1 LKSLNIKD
9 YNDNIPSVITVGTFD
24 GIHLGHRKLIEK
36 VLDISE
42 SENLRSIVLTFDPH
56 PRVVLNNDNNISL
69 LTTLEEKNSLL
80 ESVNLDYLIIQEFS
94 KEFSSLTPIEYVK
107 TILVEKLNAKHVVI
121 GYDHHF
127 GNNRKANSKKLHE
140 FSDLFNFKVTEVDV
154 LIKDNISI
162 SSTKVRNLV
171 SEGRI
176 IDANA
181 LLGYEFLLTGK
192 VIKGLGRGKNL
203 GFPTANIVVD
213 SDKIKPANG
222 VYFIRSE
229 INREFF
235 FGMMNIGQNPTF
247 TDKEFSIEVNFFDFE
262 NNLYD
267 KHLKIKVIQKIRD
280 EIKFNTPE
288 LLSLQLD
295 ADKKKCF
302 HLIRTIKK
310 TI

>member
-1 LKSLNIKD
+1 MKSLNIKD

>member
-1 LKSLNIKD
+1 
-9 YNDNIPSVITVGTFD
+9 
-24 GIHLGHRKLIEK
+24 
-36 VLDISE
+36 
-42 SENLRSIVLTFDPH
+42 
-56 PRVVLNNDNNISL
+56 
-69 LTTLEEKNSLL
+69 
-80 ESVNLDYLIIQEFS
+80 
-94 KEFSSLTPIEYVK
+94 
-107 TILVEKLNAKHVVI
+107 
-121 GYDHHF
+121 
-127 GNNRKANSKKLHE
+127 
-140 FSDLFNFKVTEVDV
+140 VTEVDV

-176 IDANA
+176 TEANA
-181 LLGYEFLLTGK
+181 LLGYEFILTGK

-222 VYFIRSE
+222 VYFIKSK
-229 INREFF
+229 IDGKHYN
-235 FGMMNIGQNPTF
+235 GVANIGTRPTVNGVRNQL
-247 TDKEFSIEVNFFDFE
+247 EVHIFDLSSD
-262 NNLYD
+262 LYG
-267 KHLKIKVIQKIRD
+267 KPITVFPMAKIRD
-280 EIKFNTPE
+280 EIKFDTPE

>member
-1 LKSLNIKD
+1 M
-9 YNDNIPSVITVGTFD
+9 
-24 GIHLGHRKLIEK
+24 
-36 VLDISE
+36 
-42 SENLRSIVLTFDPH
+42 
-56 PRVVLNNDNNISL
+56 
-69 LTTLEEKNSLL
+69 
-80 ESVNLDYLIIQEFS
+80 
-94 KEFSSLTPIEYVK
+94 
-107 TILVEKLNAKHVVI
+107 
-121 GYDHHF
+121 
-127 GNNRKANSKKLHE
+127 
-140 FSDLFNFKVTEVDV
+140 TEVDV

-171 SEGRI
+171 SKGRI
-176 IDANA
+176 IEANA
-181 LLGYEFLLTGK
+181 LLGYEFVLTGK

-213 SDKIKPANG
+213 SNKIKPANG
-222 VYFIRSE
+222 VYFIKSE

-247 TDKEFSIEVNFFDFE
+247 TDKDFSIEVNFFDFE

-280 EIKFNTPE
+280 EIKFDTAE
-288 LLSLQLD
+288 LLSLQLG

>member
-1 LKSLNIKD
+1 MKSLNIKD

-280 EIKFNTPE
+280 EIKFDTAE

>member
-1 LKSLNIKD
+1 MKSLNIKH

-171 SEGRI
+171 SKGKI
-176 IDANA
+176 IEANA
-181 LLGYEFLLTGK
+181 LLGYEFFLTGK

>member
-1 LKSLNIKD
+1 LKSLNIKH

-56 PRVVLNNDNNISL
+56 PRVVLNNDKNISL

-235 FGMMNIGQNPTF
+235 FGMMNIGLNPTF

>member
-1 LKSLNIKD
+1 LISLNIQD

-42 SENLRSIVLTFDPH
+42 TENLRSIVLTFDPH

-127 GNNRKANSKKLHE
+127 GKNRKANSEKLHE
-140 FSDLFNFKVTEVDV
+140 FSDLFDFRVTEVDV
-154 LIKDNISI
+154 LIKDNTSI

-171 SEGRI
+171 FEGRI
-176 IDANA
+176 REANA
-181 LLGYEFLLTGK
+181 LLGYEFILTGK

-222 VYFIRSE
+222 VYFIKSE
-229 INREFF
+229 INGESF

-247 TDKEFSIEVNFFDFE
+247 TDKDFSIEVNFFDFE

-267 KHLKIKVIQKIRD
+267 RHLTIKVIQKIRD
-280 EIKFNTPE
+280 EIKFDTPE

>member
-1 LKSLNIKD
+1 LISLNIQD
-9 YNDNIPSVITVGTFD
+9 YNDNVPSVITVGTFD

-36 VLDISE
+36 VLDISK

-80 ESVNLDYLIIQEFS
+80 ESINLDYLIIQEFS
-94 KEFSSLTPIEYVK
+94 KEFSSLTPLEYVK

-121 GYDHHF
+121 GYDHRF
-127 GNNRKANSKKLHE
+127 GKNRKANSEKLHE
-140 FSDLFNFKVTEVDV
+140 FSDLFDFKVTEVDV
-154 LIKDNISI
+154 LTKDNISV

-171 SEGRI
+171 FEGRI
-176 IDANA
+176 REANA
-181 LLGYEFLLTGK
+181 LLGYEFILTGK

-213 SDKIKPANG
+213 FDKIKPANG
-222 VYFIRSE
+222 VYFINSE
-229 INREFF
+229 INGEFF

-247 TDKEFSIEVNFFDFE
+247 TDKDFSIEVNFFYFE
-262 NNLYD
+262 NNLYE
-267 KHLKIKVIQKIRD
+267 KRLTIKVIKKIRD
-280 EIKFNTPE
+280 EIKFDTPE
-288 LLSLQLD
+288 LLSLQLE

>member
-1 LKSLNIKD
+1 MISLNIKN
-9 YNDNIPSVITVGTFD
+9 YNDNTPSVITVGTFD

-36 VLDISE
+36 VLDISA

-69 LTTLEEKNSLL
+69 LTTQEEKNSLL

-171 SEGRI
+171 SKGRI
-176 IDANA
+176 IEANA
-181 LLGYEFLLTGK
+181 LLGYEFFLTGK

-213 SDKIKPANG
+213 SNKIKPANG
-222 VYFIRSE
+222 VYFIKSE

-247 TDKEFSIEVNFFDFE
+247 TDKDFSIEVNFFDFE

-280 EIKFNTPE
+280 EIKFDTAE
-288 LLSLQLD
+288 LLSLQLG

>member
-1 LKSLNIKD
+1 MKSLNIKH

-56 PRVVLNNDNNISL
+56 PRVVLNNDKNISL

-235 FGMMNIGQNPTF
+235 FGMMNIGLNPTF

>member
-1 LKSLNIKD
+1 MISLNIKN
-9 YNDNIPSVITVGTFD
+9 YNDNTPSVITVGTFD